1 MWDGKIMKRH
11 IVPSLIIGLLA
22 GLYIYVTSLIKVDN
36 YQQLLIIRAVLAI
49 FVLGPIYFII
59 LYYFG
64 KKYDNKDKK
73 L

>member
-22 GLYIYVTSLIKVDN
+22 GVYIYVTSFIKVDN
-36 YQQLLIIRAVLAI
+36 YQQLLIIRAVLGV

-59 LYYFG
+59 LYYFE
-64 KKYDNKDKK
+64 KKYSNKDKK
-73 L
+73 F